1 MTGARASPEPVQTG
15 HRRVWWV
22 LMVRCF
28 CLAALKGEGSLK
40 KSFACDAVL
49 FKMSQFV
56 SVIINHHS
64 NAFIVHSSF
73 ITVTQKRLL

>member
-1 MTGARASPEPVQTG
+1 MGIDGAVFLSRCTE
-15 HRRVWWV
+15 RR
-22 LMVRCF
+22 
-28 CLAALKGEGSLK
+28 GIIK